1 MKDDKKPNA
10 YGYLTS
16 VMAVILIS
24 FGVAG
29 WLTKTHYS
37 GTDLIQILFHFFIF
51 LMGAIAAVTVP
62 WMVIS
67 YIVFAIFEKDKTWLF
82 WVLCFVAMI
91 AVYLIT
97 P

>member
-1 MKDDKKPNA
+1 MKDDKKPKG

-16 VMAVILIS
+16 IMAMILIS

-37 GTDLIQILFHFFIF
+37 GNDFSQIIWRFFIF
-51 LMGAIAAVTVP
+51 LMGATAALTVP
-62 WMVIS
+62 WMVIH
-67 YIVFAIFEKDKTWLF
+67 YIVFAILEKDKAWLF
-82 WVLCFVAMI
+82 WVLCFVVMI
-91 AVYLIT
+91 AAYLIT

>member
-1 MKDDKKPNA
+1 MKDDKKPN
-10 YGYLTS
+10 GYLTS
-16 VMAVILIS
+16 IMAMILIS

-37 GTDLIQILFHFFIF
+37 GYDISQIIYRFFIF
-51 LMGAIAAVTVP
+51 LMGATAALTVP
-62 WMVIS
+62 WMAIH
-67 YIVFAIFEKDKTWLF
+67 YLVFSIIDKGKMWLF

-91 AVYLIT
+91 AAYLIT

>member
-1 MKDDKKPNA
+1 MKDDKKQN
-10 YGYLTS
+10 GYLTS
-16 VMAVILIS
+16 IMAMILIS

-37 GTDLIQILFHFFIF
+37 GHDVSQIIWRFFIF
-51 LMGAIAAVTVP
+51 LMGATAALTVP
-62 WMVIS
+62 WMAIH
-67 YIVFAIFEKDKTWLF
+67 YIVIQIFEKNKAWIF

-91 AVYLIT
+91 AAYLIT